1 MLLRDLDF
9 FISLAEAG
17 SFRRAASRV
26 DVTQPAITKAVRRLE
41 AELGLRL
48 VDRSRTGAEL
58 TEAGAAFLKRAR
70 RLRQDL
76 EDALR
81 EAADLRTRS
90 QGLLRIGCAPSLV
103 AQFFVGP
110 GAVVA
115 EQRPASRF
123 QLSVALSDLLFA
135 GLRRGELDLVICT
148 LPERV
153 DSAFEARAIGVST
166 LTAVAS
172 SSHPLLRKPGLQLS
186 DLTDQAWILPRRGVL
201 TRDWLDRVFAMRGLP
216 LPQARVEIDFRA
228 DPLLPMAAG
237 STMLSVVSE
246 PSAGGFAEAGL
257 AALPLEELRW
267 RRTVGALTRAGGPAS
282 PLAEHFIEVLESVGE
297 PDG

>member
-135 GLRRGELDLVICT
+135 SLRRGELDLVICT

-172 SSHPLLRKPGLQLS
+172 SGHPLLRKPGLQLS
-186 DLTDQAWILPRRGVL
+186 DLVDQAWILPRRGVL

-246 PSAGGFAEAGL
+246 PSAGGFEEAGL

-282 PLAEHFIEVLESVGE
+282 PLAEHFIEVLASAGE
-297 PDG
+297 PGG